1 MFSIFTVYLWTTCI
15 LLSCFRTFESL
26 RVKFLTYFL
35 SILRIKCHCILS
47 KRLISFNV
55 YVPISS
61 NLYWFRNW
69 KKTWNASRQSI
80 ENRKSVQVS
89 GCDCSGFNF
98 RQSSELVQ
106 LFQRVDDGLA
116 FLQVGDLGANL
127 AGGHFVIQALQ
138 INGEKTYAA

>member
-1 MFSIFTVYLWTTCI
+1 MYI
-15 LLSCFRTFESL
+15 
-26 RVKFLTYFL
+26 
-35 SILRIKCHCILS
+35 
-47 KRLISFNV
+47 
-55 YVPISS
+55 PISS

-69 KKTWNASRQSI
+69 FKKTWNASRQSI

-89 GCDCSGFNF
+89 GCDCPGFNF

-127 AGGHFVIQALQ
+127 AGGHFVIQAWQ
-138 INGEKTYAA
+138 INGKKVMQLSWWLCVVFQFVFRERKTERHQREGRSGQIFLFNK